1 MVCFPQTTGFTYSVP
16 FHDASLPL
24 SRLRGLRSTARTALA
39 AGVIAASV
47 AVTAP
52 AASADV
58 FHGYWIRGKIADTY
72 VRYGGVGKFGNALN
86 NETTPPDRTGRFQR
100 FAKNA
105 SIYWHPRVDN
115 GTAHW
120 VEGRIRDK
128 WADFNW
134 EAGRLG
140 YPRTNQLIPPDGKGR
155 FNHFQHGSIYWTPST
170 DAHQIEGLIFD
181 KWAELGYETGDLG
194 YPTTDEGTP
203 PDRKGRFNHFEG
215 GSIYWHPTYGAHP
228 VSGEIRQLWEDN
240 GWETGKL
247 GYPTSDPYEANGGI
261 KQDFVGGSIQSFKPT
276 GVTLQR
282 YDNARYSSYRQTVP
296 LFTTQDQPRWAPSG
310 MHRELIQH
318 MGDYFPLTGC
328 PDELTTGA
336 ICTLT
341 GVGGR
346 TGTATVDRIG
356 DEGITLVTNTG
367 HPEGAGRKL
376 NIRFDTVTAPSAVT
390 AADGQMLFDDTVTES
405 DYVSSDKTWVRLIVE
420 AFGTTESTSVA
431 GPFSSDHVGS
441 QVWPELATN
450 LRSGAETAKTTYT
463 PL

>member
-1 MVCFPQTTGFTYSVP
+1 MTL
-16 FHDASLPL
+16 LPH
-24 SRLRGLRSTARTALA
+24 RRYVAGARTRMTEHTPRRRFSALLA
-39 AGVIAASV
+39 AVL
-47 AVTAP
+47 VTAT
-52 AASADV
+52 AATVNPTPTAQADV
-58 FHGYWIRGKIADTY
+58 FHGYWIKGRIEETFHRLGGYAKFGDATTPESNAARG
-72 VRYGGVGKFGNALN
+72 GKF
-86 NETTPPDRTGRFQR
+86 QV
-100 FAKNA
+100 FAKA
-105 SIYWHPRVDN
+105 SSIYWHPNVSGGVARQ
-115 GTAHW
+115 

-128 WADFNW
+128 WRDLGW
-134 EAGRLG
+134 ENSRLK
-140 YPRTNQLIPPDGKGR
+140 YPTTDQTITPDGKGR
-155 FNHFQHGSIYWTPST
+155 FNHFEGGSIYWSPAT

-228 VSGEIRQLWEDN
+228 VSGEIRQLWQDN

-296 LFTTQDQPRWAPSG
+296 LFTTQDQPRWAPGG

-336 ICTLT
+336 VCTLT

-376 NIRFDTVTAPSAVT
+376 NIRFDTVTAPSAIT

-405 DYVSSDKTWVRLIVE
+405 DYVGSDKTWVRLIVE

-431 GPFSSDHVGS
+431 GPFSSDHVGA

-450 LRSGAETAKTTYT
+450 LRSGAQTAKTTYT